1 MDLTKYICYSKEH
14 GLFELNDYEGV
25 IDSLPDDF
33 FEAYPEARTVSI
45 HSKNLAA
52 VPGSFGK
59 LAQLTGLI
67 IYKTKLR
74 ELPAGIET
82 MLSLE
87 YVGVRDNNLMD
98 FNKEAVRLSALPA
111 LKSLE
116 LQGYRG
122 NSFPEKIS
130 LLTNLEILSLP
141 NAKKNEQDMA
151 GIFKVIAALPRLQQ
165 LHVDFPHTMSFAFL
179 TAGNL
184 AILDKLQEVECRGLW
199 INTDSQLPLALGL
212 TQKVKFKYKYE
223 DILTPFRAFVDG
235 KGYNA
240 LQTQLFFGLFIKN
253 ILGIQ
258 ELLPNKLA
266 DAIAQQQKPR
276 LRLLDKP
283 KGETIKSINSK
294 LEQYG
299 ISADNNANDEDT
311 IVVIGGNTTVEEAA
325 PFIVAGRSLIT
336 VDQLNEVLI
345 SGGDH
350 WLLTEENEPV
360 NEQLLQL
367 LCSNQAENYK
377 VAFQIIATGGANK
390 SIQSILA
397 AIMMA
402 HPDKE
407 VHKGAEKLYDKY
419 GSQAFKLYI
428 KESKIS
434 LRTGGDV
441 DRKVNMIVKHVD
453 VDSMLFRLMFH
464 CIAGAN
470 DHITRVSTAIFSLKE
485 LPDISLPRE
494 MTFFTG
500 IKELHFEDCERFDIN
515 GAIAIIKQMPECRVL
530 ILNGCHVAIPASIG
544 ELTQLQTLE
553 IAHNTLADET
563 ALQSLNQ
570 LQVLNVE
577 GVKIKHWEW
586 LGSLTQL
593 RTLNCNNNGLTKLPQ
608 QVYTLQQLGKLEA
621 KQNKLTEVP
630 EQLAT
635 LPMLNYLD
643 LSNNAIKEFP
653 YFLARAPIDTLLLRS
668 NKIAAVDR
676 DKLYAAN
683 NNQPLQWGELNLAR
697 NQLTS
702 FQLREGM
709 HHLRKLDISHN
720 QLEVLD
726 DTLFAG
732 PLGSFYASNNKISV
746 IPRAVLKCGFYT
758 YFWVQHNLITELPD
772 YFAKANIQNCD
783 LSNNKIASIHPDFD
797 KYGKENHGRLY
808 WKLGNNLLPKGK
820 VGGIYI

>member
-1 MDLTKYICYSKEH
+1 MDLTKYIRYNAEH
-14 GLFELNDYEGV
+14 GLLEWNDYEGA
-25 IDSLPDDF
+25 IPSLPDDF
-33 FEAYPEARTVSI
+33 FDAYPGARTVSI
-45 HSKNLAA
+45 HSNDLTAMPA
-52 VPGSFGK
+52 SFNK
-59 LAQLTGLI
+59 LTQLKSLI
-67 IYKTKLR
+67 IYKTKFR
-74 ELPAGIET
+74 ELPAGIEN

-87 YVGVRDNNLMD
+87 YIGIRDNNLMD
-98 FNKEAVRLSALPA
+98 FNKEAVRLSALPV
-111 LKSLE
+111 LRSLE
-116 LQGYRG
+116 LNGYRG
-122 NSFPEKIS
+122 TGFPEKIS
-130 LLTNLEILSLP
+130 LLTRLETLALT
-141 NAKKNEQDMA
+141 NAKKNEQDMP
-151 GIFKVIAALPRLQQ
+151 GIFKVIAALPRLQYLQ
-165 LHVDFPHTMSFAFL
+165 VDFPHTNSIAFL
-179 TAGNL
+179 SAANL
-184 AILDKLQEVECRGLW
+184 AILDRLTEVECRGLW
-199 INTDSQLPLALGL
+199 ISTDSQLPLALGL
-212 TQKVKFKYKYE
+212 TKKVKFRYKFE
-223 DILTPFRAFVDG
+223 DLLTPFRAFVAG
-235 KGYNA
+235 KGYSD
-240 LQTQLFFGLFIKN
+240 LQTQLLFGLFIKN
-253 ILGIQ
+253 MLGIQ

-266 DAIAQQQKPR
+266 ASIAQQLKPS

-299 ISADNNANDEDT
+299 ISADNNADNEDT
-311 IVVIGGNTTVEEAA
+311 IVVVGGNTTVEEAA

-336 VDQLNEVLI
+336 VDHLNEVLI
-345 SGGDH
+345 GGGDH
-350 WLLTEENEPV
+350 WLLTEDNEPV

-367 LCSNQAENYK
+367 LCSNQVENYK

-407 VHKGAEKLYDKY
+407 VHKAAEKLYDKY
-419 GSQAFKLYI
+419 GSQAFKLYV

-441 DRKVNMIVKHVD
+441 ERKVNSIVKHVD

-470 DHITRVSTAIFSLKE
+470 DHIARVNTAIFSISE

-494 MTFFTG
+494 MIFFTG
-500 IKELHFEDCERFDIN
+500 IKELHFDSCERFDIG
-515 GAIAIIKQMPECRVL
+515 GAIALMKQMPECRVL
-530 ILNGCHVAIPASIG
+530 ILNGCHITIPASIG

-553 IAHNTLADET
+553 IAHNTLADEN
-563 ALQSLNQ
+563 ALQSLQQ

-577 GVKIKHWEW
+577 GIKLKQWDW
-586 LGSLTQL
+586 LASLTQL
-593 RTLNCNNNGLTKLPQ
+593 RTLNINSTGLTAMPSQL
-608 QVYTLQQLGKLEA
+608 YALQQLGKLEA
-621 KQNKLTEVP
+621 KQNKLTAVP

-653 YFLARAPIDTLLLRS
+653 YFLARLALDTLLLRS
-668 NKIAAVDR
+668 NKITEVNT

-683 NNQPLQWGELNLAR
+683 NNKSLQWGELNLAR

-709 HHLRKLDISHN
+709 HQLRKLDISHN

-726 DTLFAG
+726 DSLFAG

-772 YFAKANIQNCD
+772 YFAKASIQNCD
-783 LSNNKIASIHPDFD
+783 LSNNKIESIHPDFE

-808 WKLGNNLLPKGK
+808 WKLGNNPLPRGQ